1 MEWSSILGI
10 LFAVLAAIGLPLALS
25 KRKKA
30 GPPRREELYQHLRK
44 MGVEATLV
52 ERGADEEKVGVSRAS
67 GQRPEGIIQLR
78 RQNID
83 SVKVVSVA
91 SQYAANYFVDYL
103 VKSPNIS
110 GKRPLKKTRL
120 VRGKSSSLWGKVVA
134 IEWKGDESLARSLN
148 FDYRLNDKL
157 LSADSD
163 PSALKGNLWI
173 LPEPKH
179 GYARIRTNYF
189 LPSPETFEAMNII
202 AKHVKSW

>member
-30 GPPRREELYQHLRK
+30 GPQRLEELYQHLRK

-52 ERGADEEKVGVSRAS
+52 ERGAEEEKVGVSRAS
-67 GQRPEGIIQLR
+67 GQRSEGIIQLR

-120 VRGKSSSLWGKVVA
+120 VRGKSSALWGKVVA

-157 LSADSD
+157 LSADSN

-173 LPEPKH
+173 LPEPKN

-189 LPSPETFEAMNII
+189 LPSPEMLEAMNII

>member
-10 LFAVLAAIGLPLALS
+10 VFAVLAAIGLPLALS

-30 GPPRREELYQHLRK
+30 GHQRREELYQHLRK

-83 SVKVVSVA
+83 SVKVVSVS
-91 SQYAANYFVDYL
+91 SQYAVNYFVDYL
-103 VKSPNIS
+103 VKSPNIT
-110 GKRPLKKTRL
+110 GKRSLKKTRL
-120 VRGKSSSLWGKVVA
+120 VRGKNSALWGKVVA

-148 FDYRLNDKL
+148 FDYRLKDRL

-163 PSALKGNLWI
+163 PSALKGSIWI
-173 LPEPKH
+173 FPEQKH
-179 GYARIRTNYF
+179 GYARIRTDYF
-189 LPSPETFEAMNII
+189 LPLPEMFEAMNII